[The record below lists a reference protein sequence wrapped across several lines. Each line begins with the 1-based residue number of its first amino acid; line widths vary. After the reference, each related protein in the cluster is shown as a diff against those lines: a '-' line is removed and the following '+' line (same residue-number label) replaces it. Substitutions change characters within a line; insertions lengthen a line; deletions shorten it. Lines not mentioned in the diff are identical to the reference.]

1 MWSLLL
7 LAATVR
13 SFARFPIAILE
24 VPPPCKVLPSIC
36 MMPAAHEST
45 QHLPRSCVLAPWLKS
60 YALISASFEA
70 CSSVKQTSHRDQ
82 FRSFENNPNGLP
94 TPGTARIDR
103 SSVCDTAVALRL
115 RLYVFVWLIFY
126 DINLCAPIADRA
138 NHRKCI
144 RPNLTRDRRR
154 ATPIQLWKVIL
165 IIRDQVVVSIWPCA
179 RAGVPRA
186 RSENLAPHFQRF
198 RPKTDLKRE
207 RKCSS
212 HVLGLCFLLEC
223 WGGQRLLVRW
233 RLKVFLYERLFFNR
247 ALVGPLLVVYAFG
260 EGYWKRKIA
269 IGCDVQTFLNKSP

>member
-1 MWSLLL
+1 MREEQHHIYVAQTSNNRGIMACDLYCCLLPQCEAL
-7 LAATVR
+7 RAFR
-13 SFARFPIAILE
+13 SQYWKS
-24 VPPPCKVLPSIC
+24 PPPCKVLPSIC

-154 ATPIQLWKVIL
+154 ATPIQL
-165 IIRDQVVVSIWPCA
+165 
-179 RAGVPRA
+179 
-186 RSENLAPHFQRF
+186 
-198 RPKTDLKRE
+198 
-207 RKCSS
+207 
-212 HVLGLCFLLEC
+212 
-223 WGGQRLLVRW
+223 
-233 RLKVFLYERLFFNR
+233 
-247 ALVGPLLVVYAFG
+247 
-260 EGYWKRKIA
+260 
-269 IGCDVQTFLNKSP
+269 